1 MAPPR
6 RAPDQHCGAQT
17 EIKRCV
23 GWLFAGTPGHA
34 IIRCPSPPP
43 PPWPLLGPPR
53 PDSMPTPVQ
62 PQIKR
67 RSDLLN
73 GLAPPTVMLALA
85 LGLPVSRPAVAQT
98 AAAPSTTASTADGDD
113 AVEAPALWTAGLF
126 AVAGHH
132 AVYPGAARRSTNAT
146 LLPFVTYRGPVL
158 RLEGGTAGLRAL
170 RRPRTELD
178 FSAAASFGSDGI
190 DTGARAGMPAIGTL
204 AEIGPSLRIN
214 LGELREDGQRP
225 PWRLDLP
232 LRAVFDA
239 DRDFD
244 YVGMSFEPRLS
255 WRLPPVGDW
264 TPSVHAGA
272 LFGSRALNEMY
283 YGVDSIYATPTRP
296 AYAAKPGLVAT
307 RLGMS
312 WSRPIDT
319 DLRLGLHASIES
331 VRGAANESSPLVGRM
346 VDPILAIT
354 LTWTAFR
361 SEQPGVK

>member
-1 MAPPR
+1 MRQLLACTIAFTLALLASPP
-6 RAPDQHCGAQT
+6 AGAQT
-17 EIKRCV
+17 S
-23 GWLFAGTPGHA
+23 AAPA
-34 IIRCPSPPP
+34 A
-43 PPWPLLGPPR
+43 GPP
-53 PDSMPTPVQ
+53 
-62 PQIKR
+62 
-67 RSDLLN
+67 
-73 GLAPPTVMLALA
+73 A
-85 LGLPVSRPAVAQT
+85 
-98 AAAPSTTASTADGDD
+98 ADGDGPD
-113 AVEAPALWTAGLF
+113 EVPALWTAGLF
-126 AVAGHH
+126 AVAAHH
-132 AVYPGAARRSTNAT
+132 AVYPGAARRSSNAT
-146 LLPFVTYRGPVL
+146 LLPFVTYRGPIV
-158 RLEGGTAGLRAL
+158 RLEGGSAGLRAL
-170 RRPRTELD
+170 RTPRTELD
-178 FSAAASFGSDGI
+178 FSAAASFGSDGL

-214 LGELREDGQRP
+214 LGELPEDGQRS

-255 WRLPPVGDW
+255 WRLPPIGDW
-264 TPSVHAGA
+264 TPSLHAGA

-283 YGVDSIYATPTRP
+283 YGVDPVYVTPTRP

-312 WSRPIDT
+312 WSKPIDT

-331 VRGAANESSPLVGRM
+331 VRGGANESSPLVGRV

>member
-1 MAPPR
+1 MR
-6 RAPDQHCGAQT
+6 H
-17 EIKRCV
+17 
-23 GWLFAGTPGHA
+23 L
-34 IIRCPSPPP
+34 
-43 PPWPLLGPPR
+43 
-53 PDSMPTPVQ
+53 PTPASA
-62 PQIKR
+62 PALT
-67 RSDLLN
+67 LL
-73 GLAPPTVMLALA
+73 LALA
-85 LGLPVSRPAVAQT
+85 LGLPAPRPAAAQT
-98 AAAPSTTASTADGDD
+98 TVAPSSATSPTADGDD
-113 AVEAPALWTAGLF
+113 TAEAPALWTAGVF
-126 AVAGHH
+126 AVAGYH
-132 AVYPGAARRSTNAT
+132 AVYPGAARRSSNAT
-146 LLPFVTYRGPVL
+146 LLPFVTYRGPLL

-170 RRPRTELD
+170 RTPRAELD

-204 AEIGPSLRIN
+204 AEIGPSLRVN

-255 WRLPPVGDW
+255 WRLTPIGDW
-264 TPSVHAGA
+264 TPSLHAGA

-283 YGVDSIYATPTRP
+283 YGVEPAYVTPTRP

-307 RLGMS
+307 RMGMS
-312 WSRPIDT
+312 WSKPIDT
-319 DLRLGLHASIES
+319 GLRLGLHASVES

-361 SEQPGVK
+361 SEQSGVK